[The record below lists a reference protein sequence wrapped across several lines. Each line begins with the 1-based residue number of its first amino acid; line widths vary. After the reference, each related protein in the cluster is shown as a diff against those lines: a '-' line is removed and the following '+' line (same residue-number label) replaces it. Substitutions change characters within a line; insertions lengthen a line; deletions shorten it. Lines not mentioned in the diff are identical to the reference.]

1 MKYLKWILA
10 LIIVVVGVLFYINY
24 PKLSVV
30 NGYSSKYITSG
41 VYTAGRDFKSVDTLD
56 NGSGLINLADDEI
69 NRTEKSVTSSVY
81 GLNPRTSIYREGLG
95 AVLLP
100 KDYEYKP
107 LGLQPKRNFTKV
119 NKPYP
124 FGHLEPKDT
133 VFSNVDYKKLE
144 QVVNRYLVDSMKT
157 TALLVLH
164 NDHII
169 AEQYMDG
176 FDKNSVLIGWS
187 MTKSITSTLYGV
199 LHNDGKMNVNDPAPV
214 KEWQN
219 DTRKQ
224 ITINNLLQMNS
235 GLEWAEVYDEVSDA
249 TNMLM
254 EEADMT
260 KSTVDNPLTGIP
272 NENWNYSSG
281 TTNLLSGI
289 LRDQFNTHQEYLDF
303 WYTEL
308 IDKIGMHSM
317 IVEADVKG
325 NYVGSSYGWATAR
338 DWAKFGTLYLH
349 KGQWNDDTIF
359 NEDWYN
365 YAITPTNTSNG
376 RYGAQIWLNQG
387 SFLPDVPKTMFSFNG
402 FNGQYVFVFPTK
414 NLVVVRLGLKYMEDN
429 FNAMLKDILETVE

>member
-10 LIIVVVGVLFYINY
+10 VIVLLLTVALYLNY
-24 PKLSVV
+24 PKLSVL
-30 NGYSSKYITSG
+30 NGYSSKYIASG
-41 VYTAGRDFKSVDTLD
+41 VFTADRDFESLDTLD
-56 NGSGLINLADDEI
+56 NGSGLISLADDEL
-69 NRTEKSVTSSVY
+69 NKEMQSVTSSVY

-107 LGLQPKRNFTKV
+107 LGLKPKRNFETI

-124 FGHLEPKDT
+124 FGHLAPKDT
-133 VFSNVDYKKLE
+133 VFSNINYKKLE
-144 QVVNRYLVDSMKT
+144 EVILEYSADSMKT

-164 NDHII
+164 KDHVI
-169 AEQYMDG
+169 AEKYMDG
-176 FDKNSVLIGWS
+176 FDKNSVLLGWS
-187 MTKSITSTLYGV
+187 MTKSITSTLYGI
-199 LHNDGKMNVNDPAPV
+199 LHHKGKVDVNDPAPI

-219 DTRKQ
+219 DDRRQ

-235 GLEWAEVYDEVSDA
+235 GLEWDEVYDKVSDA
-249 TNMLM
+249 TNMLF

-260 KSTVDNPLTGIP
+260 KSTIDNKLTGTP
-272 NENWNYSSG
+272 NQDWNYSSG

-289 LRDQFNTHQEYLDF
+289 LRQQFSTHQEYLDF

-317 IVEADVKG
+317 IVETDIKG

-338 DWAKFGTLYLH
+338 DWAKLGTLYLH
-349 KGQWNDDTIF
+349 KGQWNGETIF
-359 NEDWYN
+359 NQDWYN

-376 RYGAQIWLNQG
+376 RYGGQIWLNKG
-387 SFLPDVPKTMFSFNG
+387 AFLPDVPKTMFSFNG
-402 FNGQYVFVFPTK
+402 FNGQQVFILPTK
-414 NLVVVRLGLKYMEDN
+414 NLVVVRLGLQYID
-429 FNAMLKDILETVE
+429 FNKMLKDILETID